1 MKEKMKNILDHMV
14 SKESSF
20 GIKSYKDVGNDIFE
34 LETPYTEYGQYR
46 TFLKYEPNN
55 SMDMFRV
62 EVRHIFASI
71 NVRVDP
77 TTAASQL
84 LTMLGRNVGSWQ
96 DSTAYLGI
104 QSGDGE
110 YYAVLNS
117 FQHFVMKWND
127 EDIAEALHLLFFDM
141 TMGLTMKD
149 SSLTM
154 MKEFSEE

>member
-1 MKEKMKNILDHMV
+1 MKEKMKSILAHMV
-14 SKESSF
+14 RKESSF
-20 GIKSYKDVGNDIFE
+20 GIKSYKDVGDDTFQ
-34 LETPYTEYGQYR
+34 LETPFSEYGPYL
-46 TFLKYEPNN
+46 TFLRYEPNN

-84 LTMLGRNVGSWQ
+84 LTMLGSNVGSWQ
-96 DSTAYLGI
+96 NSTGYLGV
-104 QSGDGE
+104 QSGNGE

-127 EDIAEALHLLFFDM
+127 EDIADALHLLFFDI
-141 TMGLTMKD
+141 TTGLTTKD
-149 SSLTM
+149 PSLTM
-154 MKEFSEE
+154 IKEFSEE

>member
-1 MKEKMKNILDHMV
+1 MKEKMENILDHMV
-14 SKESSF
+14 RKESGF
-20 GIKSYKDVGNDIFE
+20 GIKSYKYVGDDIFE
-34 LETPYTEYGQYR
+34 LETQYSEYGPYR

-84 LTMLGRNVGSWQ
+84 LTMLGMNVGSWQ
-96 DSTAYLGI
+96 DSTGYLGV
-104 QSGDGE
+104 QSGNGE

-117 FQHFVMKWND
+117 FQHFMMKWND
-127 EDIAEALHLLFFDM
+127 EDIAEALHLLFFDI
-141 TMGLTMKD
+141 TTGLTMKD
-149 SSLTM
+149 PLLTM